1 MFEML
6 RSRIPIGGLTIVSQY
21 LFVLPTSKFETYSQ
35 INLFSK
41 KVLCKMKRDVIL
53 ITGAAGNLGR
63 AVSSKLAASGFRLAL
78 VDRTIASL
86 DSLLAGL
93 PKDGEYITLPN
104 INLSDAADV
113 AEMVTQ
119 VVKRFGAISGL
130 VNTVGGFRTGA
141 VIEEA
146 ADQWSLMMTLNA
158 YVTLTTSAAVLPF
171 MRNEGYGRIVHISAG
186 SALKAGA
193 NQAAYAASK
202 AAVIRIIESIAEE
215 HRMDGITANCILPS
229 TIDTPQNRADMP
241 NAPTNSWVKP
251 SAIAELIEFL
261 ISEQSRAV
269 TGSAIH
275 ATGIG

>member
-1 MFEML
+1 ML

-93 PKDGEYITLPN
+93 PKDGEYIALPN
-104 INLSDAADV
+104 INLSDAADA
-113 AEMVTQ
+113 AEMATQ
-119 VVKRFGAISGL
+119 VVKKFGAISGL

-171 MRNEGYGRIVHISAG
+171 MRNVGYGRIVHISAG

-202 AAVIRIIESIAEE
+202 SAVIRIIESIAEE

-241 NAPTNSWVKP
+241 NAPTDSWVKP